1 LATQKPHT
9 HPRKEVTVRTY
20 TNPVL
25 QSQKMLA
32 STVQFSTYNQTPPAR
47 PRQTRD
53 LPQETRRYE
62 KQDGPDREETVAR
75 SLRTQQRAYNP
86 VLRAIRVP
94 HATEVT
100 PYWGP
105 TEAGGRTGQC
115 STLEHHP
122 RCARPVE
129 IDGPS

>member
-1 LATQKPHT
+1 MSGPTQT
-9 HPRKEVTVRTY
+9 LL
-20 TNPVL
+20 L

-32 STVQFSTYNQTPPAR
+32 STVQFSTYDQTP
-47 PRQTRD
+47 TR
-53 LPQETRRYE
+53 LHRLTRTSPQGQRRY
-62 KQDGPDREETVAR
+62 DRRSAPTQEQRPHPVPRAVR
-75 SLRTQQRAYNP
+75 SLRTQQRAYDP

>member
-1 LATQKPHT
+1 MSGPTQT
-9 HPRKEVTVRTY
+9 LL
-20 TNPVL
+20 L

-32 STVQFSTYNQTPPAR
+32 STVQFSTYNQTPPTR
-47 PRQTRD
+47 PRQTHPT
-53 LPQETRRYE
+53 PQGRQWYE
-62 KQDGPDREETVAR
+62 EQESPVREETVAR

-105 TEAGGRTGQC
+105 TEAGGRTGQR

-122 RCARPVE
+122 
-129 IDGPS
+129 DNPSPLRT